1 LTPVAGPLWNA
12 PMNFPPIFCL
22 SLPVVPV
29 FGQIMPQKTIL
40 GRECSIRRATDSV
53 HTGSTSFRRT
63 SEWFSPSLDSFPPSS
78 EWFWSSSV
86 SGARVLSHAGV
97 RRRGSD
103 VRRNGSGVR
112 QHGSGVRQH
121 GSGVRRNGSGVRRTE
136 SYLPGTN
143 PANVGISAHRPRHG
157 AAAGAGDPFPAMP
170 RPAVRAERKQGGGS
184 HGPVV

>member
-1 LTPVAGPLWNA
+1 MWNA

-29 FGQIMPQKTIL
+29 FGQMMPQKTIL
-40 GRECSIRRATDSV
+40 GRECSFRRATDSV
-53 HTGSTSFRRT
+53 HTGGTSFRRT

-86 SGARVLSHAGV
+86 SGARVLSRSGV

-103 VRRNGSGVR
+103 VRR
-112 QHGSGVRQH
+112 HGSGVRQH
-121 GSGVRRNGSGVRRTE
+121 GSGVRRNGSDVRRTE